1 MLASDLAGGYFPH
14 SHTSSC
20 DQLLDERFINGKRM
34 GMRNT
39 KDLANT
45 VNLKTRRRISRVA
58 VAGHSLKPRVCGK
71 GSLNV
76 IECTAQLLHTLAPTD
91 SLDQAMSGC
100 FIVNP
105 PDASSSRQPFSKL
118 PSQSNHG
125 IQLNLADKLITNLSQ
140 PKVPQNFWKKSM

>member
-1 MLASDLAGGYFPH
+1 MLASDLAGGSFPH

-20 DQLLDERFINGKRM
+20 DQLLDEGFINGKRR

-45 VNLKTRRRISRVA
+45 VNLK
-58 VAGHSLKPRVCGK
+58 AGHSLKPRVCGK

-140 PKVPQNFWKKSM
+140 PEVPQNVWKKSM